1 MHPAPSIILFTV
13 LSGFGFGLTSIVG
26 LLQFL
31 NQISLVDIII
41 FSSMGLFFSTIGL
54 ISSFFHLANKKN
66 AIKSMSQWQTSWLSR
81 EAISSIF
88 CLSIVVGNIGWI
100 FVQNMYISE
109 VGIILFL
116 LSLITVF
123 TTSMIYAQLKTVPS
137 WNNMLTPT
145 LFIFAALAGGSI
157 LITDHASLVLLLIFA
172 VLQVLFW
179 YIADRSFIDIETTVG
194 TALGFSKNEDIRA
207 FDAAHTNRN
216 YLLNEMVYKVARKH
230 AVKIRYISFFA
241 AFVLPM
247 SLILIFPGNFSVSVL
262 IIASHLVGIYFSR
275 WLFFA
280 EAKHSVSFYYQ

>member
-31 NQISLVDIII
+31 NQISMVDIII

-216 YLLNEMVYKVARKH
+216 YLLNEMIYKVARKH

>member
-13 LSGFGFGLTSIVG
+13 LSGFGFGLISIVG

-31 NQISLVDIII
+31 SQMTNVDIII
-41 FSSMGLFFSTIGL
+41 YSVIGLFSSTVGL

-81 EAISSIF
+81 EAISSIL
-88 CLSIVVGNIGWI
+88 CLSIVLGNICWVFI
-100 FVQNMYISE
+100 VNKYINV
-109 VGIILFL
+109 VGIVLFL
-116 LSLITVF
+116 LSLFTIF

-137 WNNMLTPT
+137 WNNILTPA
-145 LFIFAALAGGSI
+145 LFIFTALAGGSI
-157 LITDHASLVLLLIFA
+157 LLMDYASLVLLLIFG
-172 VLQVLFW
+172 VFQVLFW
-179 YIADRSFIDIETTVG
+179 YIADQSFFYKETSVG

-207 FDAAHTNRN
+207 FDVAHTNRN

-230 AVKIRYISFFA
+230 AIKIRYISFFS
-241 AFVLPM
+241 AFVFPM
-247 SLILIFPGNFSVSVL
+247 SLTLIFPGNFSVSVL

-280 EAKHSVSFYYQ
+280 EAKHSVSFYYN

>member
-13 LSGFGFGLTSIVG
+13 LSGFGFGLISIVG

-31 NQISLVDIII
+31 NQISTVDIVI
-41 FSSMGLFFSTIGL
+41 FSAIGLFFSIIGL

-88 CLSIVVGNIGWI
+88 CLSIVVGNIGWV
-100 FVQNMYISE
+100 FVQNRYINE

-116 LSLITVF
+116 LSLFTIF

-137 WNNMLTPT
+137 WNNILTPA

-157 LITDHASLVLLLIFA
+157 LLMDYASLVLLLIFG
-172 VLQVLFW
+172 VLQVWFW
-179 YIADRSFIDIETTVG
+179 YISDQSFMYKETTIG
-194 TALGFSKNEDIRA
+194 TALGFDKNEDIRA
-207 FDAAHTNRN
+207 FDVAHTNRN

-230 AVKIRYISFFA
+230 AIKIRYISFFS
-241 AFVLPM
+241 AFVLPI
-247 SLILIFPGNFSVSVL
+247 SLILMFPHNFYVSVFML
-262 IIASHLVGIYFSR
+262 VFHLVGIYFSR

-280 EAKHSVSFYYQ
+280 EAKHSVSFYYN

>member
-13 LSGFGFGLTSIVG
+13 LSGFGFGLISIVG

-31 NQISLVDIII
+31 SQISVVNIII
-41 FSSMGLFFSTIGL
+41 FSLIGLFFSTVGL

-88 CLSIVVGNIGWI
+88 CLSIVVGNIGWV
-100 FVQNMYISE
+100 FVQNRYINE
-109 VGIILFL
+109 VGIVLFL
-116 LSLITVF
+116 LSLFTIF

-137 WNNMLTPT
+137 WNNILTPA

-157 LITDHASLVLLLIFA
+157 LLLDYASLVLLLIFG
-172 VLQVLFW
+172 VFQVLFW
-179 YIADRSFIDIETTVG
+179 YIADQSFIYKETSVG

-207 FDAAHTNRN
+207 FDVAHTNRN

-230 AVKIRYISFFA
+230 AIKIRYISFFA
-241 AFVLPM
+241 AFVFPM
-247 SLILIFPGNFSVSVL
+247 SLTLIFPGNFSVSVL

-280 EAKHSVSFYYQ
+280 EAKHSVSFYYN

>member
-13 LSGFGFGLTSIVG
+13 LSGFGFGLISIVG

-31 NQISLVDIII
+31 NQISTVDILI
-41 FSSMGLFFSTIGL
+41 FSVIGLFFSIIGL

-88 CLSIVVGNIGWI
+88 CLSIVLGNIGWI

>member
-13 LSGFGFGLTSIVG
+13 LSGFGFGLISIVG

-31 NQISLVDIII
+31 SQISAVNVVF
-41 FSSMGLFFSTIGL
+41 FSLIGLFFSTVGL

-66 AIKSMSQWQTSWLSR
+66 AIKSLSQWQTSWLSR

-88 CLSIVVGNIGWI
+88 CLSIVVGNIGWV
-100 FVQNMYISE
+100 FVQNRYVNE

-116 LSLITVF
+116 LSLFTIF

-137 WNNMLTPT
+137 WNNMLTPA

-157 LITDHASLVLLLIFA
+157 LLMDYASLVLLLIFG
-172 VLQVLFW
+172 VFQVLFW
-179 YIADRSFIDIETTVG
+179 YIADQSFIYKETSVG

-207 FDAAHTNRN
+207 FDVAHTNRN

-230 AVKIRYISFFA
+230 AIKIRYISFFA
-241 AFVLPM
+241 AFVFPM
-247 SLILIFPGNFSVSVL
+247 SLTLVFPGNFSVSVL

-280 EAKHSVSFYYQ
+280 EAKHSVGFYYN

>member
-13 LSGFGFGLTSIVG
+13 LSGFGFGLISIVG

-31 NQISLVDIII
+31 SQISTVDVVF
-41 FSSMGLFFSTIGL
+41 FSLIGLFFSTVGL

-88 CLSIVVGNIGWI
+88 CLSIVVGNIGWV
-100 FVQNMYISE
+100 FVQNRYINE
-109 VGIILFL
+109 VGIVLFL
-116 LSLITVF
+116 LSLFTIF

-137 WNNMLTPT
+137 WNNMLTPAI
-145 LFIFAALAGGSI
+145 FIFAGLAGGSI
-157 LITDHASLVLLLIFA
+157 LLMDYASLVLLLIFG

-179 YIADRSFIDIETTVG
+179 YNADQSFIYKETSVG
-194 TALGFSKNEDIRA
+194 TALGYSKNEDIRS
-207 FDAAHTNRN
+207 FDVAHTSRN
-216 YLLNEMVYKVARKH
+216 YLLNEMVYKIARKH
-230 AVKIRYISFFA
+230 AIKIRYISFFS

-247 SLILIFPGNFSVSVL
+247 SLILMFPGNFSVSVL
-262 IIASHLVGIYFSR
+262 VIGIHFVGIYFSR

-280 EAKHSVSFYYQ
+280 EAKHSVSFYYN

>member
-13 LSGFGFGLTSIVG
+13 LSGFGFGLISIVG

-31 NQISLVDIII
+31 SQISVVNIII
-41 FSSMGLFFSTIGL
+41 FSLVGLFFSTVGL

-66 AIKSMSQWQTSWLSR
+66 AIKSLSQWQTSWLSR

-88 CLSIVVGNIGWI
+88 CLSIVVGNIGWV
-100 FVQNMYISE
+100 FVQNRYINE

-116 LSLITVF
+116 LSLFTIF

-137 WNNMLTPT
+137 WNNMLTPAI
-145 LFIFAALAGGSI
+145 FIFAGLAGGSI
-157 LITDHASLVLLLIFA
+157 LLMDYASLVLLLIFG

-179 YIADRSFIDIETTVG
+179 YNADQSFIYKETSIG
-194 TALGFSKNEDIRA
+194 TALGYSKNEDIRS
-207 FDAAHTNRN
+207 FDVAHTSRN

-230 AVKIRYISFFA
+230 AIKIRYISFFS

-247 SLILIFPGNFSVSVL
+247 SLILMFPGNFSVSVL
-262 IIASHLVGIYFSR
+262 VIGIHFVGIYFSR

-280 EAKHSVSFYYQ
+280 EAKHSVSFYY

>member
-31 NQISLVDIII
+31 NQISMVDIII

-54 ISSFFHLANKKN
+54 ISSFFHLAKKKN

>member
-31 NQISLVDIII
+31 NQISMVDIII

-88 CLSIVVGNIGWI
+88 CLLIVVGNIGWI
-100 FVQNMYISE
+100 FVQNMYINE

-262 IIASHLVGIYFSR
+262 ILASHLVGIYFSR

>member
-31 NQISLVDIII
+31 NQISMIDIII

-81 EAISSIF
+81 EAISSIL

-179 YIADRSFIDIETTVG
+179 YIADRSFIDIETTLG

>member
-13 LSGFGFGLTSIVG
+13 LSGFGFGLISIVG

-31 NQISLVDIII
+31 SQISAVDVVF
-41 FSSMGLFFSTIGL
+41 FSLIGFFFSTVGL

-66 AIKSMSQWQTSWLSR
+66 AIKSLSQWQTSWLSR

-88 CLSIVVGNIGWI
+88 CLSIVVGNIGWV
-100 FVQNMYISE
+100 FVQNRYINE

-116 LSLITVF
+116 LSLFTIF

-137 WNNMLTPT
+137 WNNILTPA

-157 LITDHASLVLLLIFA
+157 LLMDYASLVLLLIFG
-172 VLQVLFW
+172 VFQVLFW
-179 YIADRSFIDIETTVG
+179 YIADQSFIYKETSVG

-207 FDAAHTNRN
+207 FDVAHTNRN

-230 AVKIRYISFFA
+230 AIKIRYISFFA
-241 AFVLPM
+241 AFVFPM
-247 SLILIFPGNFSVSVL
+247 SLTLIFPGNFSVSVL

-280 EAKHSVSFYYQ
+280 EAKHSVGFYYN

>member
-13 LSGFGFGLTSIVG
+13 LSGFGFGLISIVG

-31 NQISLVDIII
+31 NQISTVDIVI
-41 FSSMGLFFSTIGL
+41 FSVIGLFFSIIGL

-88 CLSIVVGNIGWI
+88 CLSIVVGNIGWV
-100 FVQNMYISE
+100 FVQNRYINE

-116 LSLITVF
+116 LSLFTIF

-137 WNNMLTPT
+137 WNNMLTPA
-145 LFIFAALAGGSI
+145 LFIFTALAGGSI
-157 LITDHASLVLLLIFA
+157 LLLDYASLVLLLIFG

-179 YIADRSFIDIETTVG
+179 YIADQSFIHKETSVG

-207 FDAAHTNRN
+207 FDVAHTNRN

-230 AVKIRYISFFA
+230 AIKIRYISFFA
-241 AFVLPM
+241 AFVFPM
-247 SLILIFPGNFSVSVL
+247 SLTLIFLGNFSVSVL

-280 EAKHSVSFYYQ
+280 EAKHSVSFYYN

>member
-31 NQISLVDIII
+31 NQISMVDIII
-41 FSSMGLFFSTIGL
+41 FSSMGLFFSTIGV

-66 AIKSMSQWQTSWLSR
+66 SIKSMSQWQTSWLSR

-100 FVQNMYISE
+100 FVQNMYINE

-116 LSLITVF
+116 LSLFTIF

>member
-31 NQISLVDIII
+31 NQISMVDIII

-100 FVQNMYISE
+100 FVQNMYINE

-179 YIADRSFIDIETTVG
+179 YNADRSFIDIETTVG

>member
-13 LSGFGFGLTSIVG
+13 LSGFGFGLISIVG

-31 NQISLVDIII
+31 SQISVVNIII
-41 FSSMGLFFSTIGL
+41 FSLIGLFFSTVGL

-88 CLSIVVGNIGWI
+88 CLSIVVGNIGWV
-100 FVQNMYISE
+100 FVQNIYINE
-109 VGIILFL
+109 VGIVLFL
-116 LSLITVF
+116 LSLFTIF

-137 WNNMLTPT
+137 WNNILTPS

-157 LITDHASLVLLLIFA
+157 LLMDYASLVLLLIFG

-179 YIADRSFIDIETTVG
+179 YIADQSFIYKETSVG

-207 FDAAHTNRN
+207 FDVAHTNRN

-230 AVKIRYISFFA
+230 AIKIRYISFFA
-241 AFVLPM
+241 AFVFPM
-247 SLILIFPGNFSVSVL
+247 SLTLIFSGNFSVSVL

-280 EAKHSVSFYYQ
+280 EAKHSVGFYYN

>member
-31 NQISLVDIII
+31 NQISMVDIII

-88 CLSIVVGNIGWI
+88 CLSIVVGNVGWI
-100 FVQNMYISE
+100 FVQNMYINE

-230 AVKIRYISFFA
+230 AIKIRYISFFA

>member
-13 LSGFGFGLTSIVG
+13 LSGFGFGLISIVG

-31 NQISLVDIII
+31 SQISTVDVVF
-41 FSSMGLFFSTIGL
+41 FSLIGLFFSTVGL

-66 AIKSMSQWQTSWLSR
+66 AIKSLSQWQTSWLSR

-88 CLSIVVGNIGWI
+88 CLSIVVGNIGWV
-100 FVQNMYISE
+100 FVQNRYINE

-116 LSLITVF
+116 LSLFTIF

-137 WNNMLTPT
+137 WNNMLTPAI
-145 LFIFAALAGGSI
+145 FIFAGLAGGSI
-157 LITDHASLVLLLIFA
+157 LLMDYASLVLLLIFG

-179 YIADRSFIDIETTVG
+179 YNADQSFIYKETSVG
-194 TALGFSKNEDIRA
+194 TALGYSKNEDIRS
-207 FDAAHTNRN
+207 FDVAHTSRN

-230 AVKIRYISFFA
+230 ALKIRYISFFS

-247 SLILIFPGNFSVSVL
+247 SLILMFPGNFSVSVL
-262 IIASHLVGIYFSR
+262 VIGIHFVGIYFSR

-280 EAKHSVSFYYQ
+280 EAKHSVSFYYN

>member
-1 MHPAPSIILFTV
+1 
-13 LSGFGFGLTSIVG
+13 
-26 LLQFL
+26 
-31 NQISLVDIII
+31 
-41 FSSMGLFFSTIGL
+41 
-54 ISSFFHLANKKN
+54 
-66 AIKSMSQWQTSWLSR
+66 MSQWQTSWLSR

-88 CLSIVVGNIGWI
+88 CLSIVVGNIGWV
-100 FVQNMYISE
+100 FVQNRYINE

-116 LSLITVF
+116 LSLFTIF

-137 WNNMLTPT
+137 WNNMLTPA
-145 LFIFAALAGGSI
+145 LFIFTALAGGSI
-157 LITDHASLVLLLIFA
+157 LLLDYASLVLLLIFG

-179 YIADRSFIDIETTVG
+179 YIADQSFIYKETSVG

-207 FDAAHTNRN
+207 FDVAHTNRN

-230 AVKIRYISFFA
+230 AIKIRYISFFA

>member
-31 NQISLVDIII
+31 NQISMVDIII

-88 CLSIVVGNIGWI
+88 CLSIVVGNVGWI
-100 FVQNMYISE
+100 FVQNMYINE
-109 VGIILFL
+109 VGIILFV

-230 AVKIRYISFFA
+230 AIKIRYISFFA

>member
-31 NQISLVDIII
+31 NQISMVDIII

-100 FVQNMYISE
+100 FVQNMYINE

>member
-31 NQISLVDIII
+31 NQISMVDIII

-100 FVQNMYISE
+100 FVQNMYINE
-109 VGIILFL
+109 VGLILFL

>member
-31 NQISLVDIII
+31 NQISMVDIII

-100 FVQNMYISE
+100 FVQNMYINE

-230 AVKIRYISFFA
+230 AIKIRYISFFA

>member
-31 NQISLVDIII
+31 NQISMVDIII

-100 FVQNMYISE
+100 FVQNMYINE
-109 VGIILFL
+109 VGMILFL

-179 YIADRSFIDIETTVG
+179 YIADRSFIDIETTIG